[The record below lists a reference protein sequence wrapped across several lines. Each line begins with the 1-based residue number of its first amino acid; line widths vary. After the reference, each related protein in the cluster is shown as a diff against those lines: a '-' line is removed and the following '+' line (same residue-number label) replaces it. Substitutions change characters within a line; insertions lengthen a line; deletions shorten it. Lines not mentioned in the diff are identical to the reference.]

1 MSRLLATCAVG
12 AFLALAAPARAQVC
26 RGQAAFGRYALQL
39 SGSAEFG
46 DTAKAFGAGLGLGG
60 HRLFVESGLARTS
73 YDNGGGA
80 RGTLSLYAGYALS
93 LDKQQL
99 FQFCPVVAV
108 EFGRGPHNV
117 NIGAGVPGN
126 RDEVDWIFGFS
137 AGAQTAPW
145 SGVRVIPTVAFSV
158 VQARATLK
166 DNIVGHQT
174 SQSESFELLDLG
186 LGLLLKRVTVLPGV
200 SIPLGVDGA
209 SGTFHLTVSV
219 KVPKKPPIIR

>member
-12 AFLALAAPARAQVC
+12 AFLALAAAARAQVC

-60 HRLFVESGLARTS
+60 HRLFVETGLSRTS
-73 YDNGGGA
+73 YDNGGA
-80 RGTLSLYAGYALS
+80 RGTLSLDAGYALS

-99 FQFCPVVAV
+99 FQLCPVVAV

-126 RDEVDWIFGFS
+126 RDEVDWILGFS

-158 VQARATLK
+158 VQARKTLR
-166 DNIVGHQT
+166 DNIVGHHT

-200 SIPLGVDGA
+200 SIPLGVDG
-209 SGTFHLTVSV
+209 GPKTFHLTVSV

>member
-26 RGQAAFGRYALQL
+26 RGQAAFGRYALHL

-60 HRLFVESGLARTS
+60 HRLFVETGLARTS
-73 YDNGGGA
+73 YDNGGA

-99 FQFCPVVAV
+99 FQLCPVVALEV
-108 EFGRGPHNV
+108 GRGPHNV
-117 NIGAGVPGN
+117 NIVAGVPGN

-158 VQARATLK
+158 VQARKTLK
-166 DNIVGHQT
+166 DNLVGHQT
-174 SQSESFELLDLG
+174 SQLESFELLDLG